1 MIDMPKK
8 HVKRLLA
15 RGDALKKETIH
26 NVVLLTTTAFG
37 FVAALA
43 WNTLIQATFTK
54 FLGTQ
59 STLVAMLGYAVVVT
73 IVAVIV
79 ITYVSKLEVKDDTKK

>member
-1 MIDMPKK
+1 MPKK
-8 HVKRLLA
+8 QVKKPLT
-15 RGDALKKETIH
+15 RGGQLKKETIH

-43 WNTLIQATFTK
+43 WNTLIQAAFTK

-59 STLVAMLGYAVVVT
+59 STLIAMFGYAIVVT
-73 IVAVIV
+73 IIAVVV
-79 ITYVSKLEVKDDTKK
+79 ITYVSKLEVKDDAKK